1 MQGRRAEEC
10 QGRESREGKLTI
22 PALAGGVREEWEKR
36 EREDREEMEE
46 REERRGG
53 VYPVAVA

>member
-22 PALAGGVREEWEKR
+22 PALAGGEGGEEGEGG
-36 EREDREEMEE
+36 EGGEGGGGGEE
-46 REERRGG
+46 
-53 VYPVAVA
+53 YCTL